1 MQYSPPFGAPVVPGG
16 APYVNGNPV
25 TGTQGSIPPAGS
37 IEYPQREIVNAIV
50 AAGLT
55 PSNNNLSQLLQAIEL
70 LGRIPFCQ
78 DVGSPN
84 NIVINPAP
92 ALTSYVTPLIYAIK
106 CAFPNS
112 GATNINVSGLG
123 GVNLFTG
130 ALATLPAATLV
141 AGGVIIVAFDG
152 TEFQLIGGGTPVSG
166 GGGGISVGAFN
177 NLWHYGTDIGT
188 VNHVVVTTDNVGAG
202 WSAGLPVAVLIANNN
217 TGASN
222 IALNGFAN
230 VNITRGN
237 GGALV
242 TGDLIA
248 GKIAVLNYDGTQAQL
263 LNPGTASSTVFVGSD
278 VGTANAL
285 SVTSLSPTLSTVTAG
300 LLFDIT
306 KSGSANTGAATL
318 SVMGT
323 SGALTWADGSPLQAG
338 DWPATVNA
346 LVQYNGTKYVI
357 LSAMGPAVF
366 QRASSISL
374 FKGADS
380 GTANAIN
387 VSSLTPGEASI
398 TSGQVFE
405 VTKSSSVNTGACT
418 CTIMGSSGALQWAD
432 GTALIAGDWPAST
445 IALLAWNNSVFTIL
459 SVMGPSVFAR
469 ATQVQPILSANA
481 TYFLSTAGSDANN
494 GLTSGAPF
502 RTHNHAIAVIS
513 KFNLNGFNVTVNTAN
528 GTYSETVN
536 LLQPGGSG
544 TITFLAATAGSV
556 IISSSAGSA
565 VSCSNGVHGY
575 VMSGY
580 VFTST
585 VFTGGSDPCAGVFC
599 VGGSQITLTN
609 CTFGACQGSSLCVR
623 NSSNVSLS
631 GTLTFTGSCVSNAD
645 ADGSLMS
652 AAVGSSISTTTSG
665 ISITIAN
672 ALSGTYF
679 VEASTLGS
687 CYIKLSGGT
696 MTGYGNFTG
705 GKYNA
710 NLNGTINTDSGG
722 SGYYCGTSAGT
733 TSSGGQYL

>member
-1 MQYSPPFGAPVVPGG
+1 MLYNPPFGAPVIAGG
-16 APYVNGNPV
+16 APYLNGNPV
-25 TGTQGSIPPAGS
+25 TGIQGSIPPAAA
-37 IEYPQREIVNAIV
+37 IEYPQREIVSAII

-55 PSNNNLSQLLQAIEL
+55 PSNNNLTQLLQAIEL

-84 NIVINPAP
+84 NVVINPAP
-92 ALTSYVTPLIYAIK
+92 AITSYVTPLIYAIK
-106 CAFPNS
+106 VAFPNS

-141 AGGVIIVAFDG
+141 AGGIIIVSFDG
-152 TEFQLIGGGTPVSG
+152 AEFQLIGGGTPVSG
-166 GGGGISVGAFN
+166 GGGGISVGNFN
-177 NLWHYGTDIGT
+177 NLWHYGPDVGT
-188 VNHVVVTTDNVGAG
+188 VNHVVVTTDNVGTG
-202 WSAGLPVAVLIANNN
+202 WSAGLTVEVLIANNN

-222 IALNGFAN
+222 IALNSFAN

-248 GKIAVLNYDGTQAQL
+248 GKIAVLNFDGTQAQL
-263 LNPGTASSTVFVGSD
+263 LNPGTASSTVFVGAD

-306 KSGSANTGAATL
+306 KSGSANTSTATL
-318 SVMGT
+318 TVMGT
-323 SGALTWADGSPLQAG
+323 SGALTWADGSVLQAG
-338 DWPATVNA
+338 DWPANVNA

-357 LSAMGPAVF
+357 LSSMGPAVF

-380 GTANAIN
+380 GSANAVN
-387 VSSLTPGEASI
+387 VTSLTPGEASI
-398 TSGQVFE
+398 TAGQVFE
-405 VTKSSSVNTGACT
+405 VTKSSSINTGACT
-418 CTIMGSSGALQWAD
+418 CTIMGSSGALVWAD
-432 GTALIAGDWPAST
+432 GTALVAGDWPAST

-469 ATQVQPILSANA
+469 ATQVQPTLSANA
-481 TYFLSTAGSDANN
+481 TYFLSTTGSDANN
-494 GLTSGAPF
+494 GLTSGTPF
-502 RTHNHAIAVIS
+502 RTHNHALSVIS

-528 GTYSETVN
+528 GTYSESAV

-556 IISSSAGSA
+556 VLSSTLGSA
-565 VSCSNGVHGY
+565 CICANGTHGY

-580 VFTST
+580 AFTSSG
-585 VFTGGSDPCAGVFC
+585 FISGSDPGAGVFC
-599 VGGSQITLTN
+599 VGGSALTLNN

-623 NSSNVSLS
+623 NSSNVTLT
-631 GTLTFTGSCVSNAD
+631 GTLTFTGSCSSNSI

-652 AAVGSSISTTTSG
+652 AAVGSSISTNTAG
-665 ISITIAN
+665 ISITIAS
-672 ALSGTYF
+672 AISGTNF
-679 VEASTLGS
+679 IEASTLGS
-687 CYIKLSGGT
+687 TFVILVGGV
-696 MTGYGNFTG
+696 MTGYPNFTG
-705 GKYNA
+705 AKYLA
-710 NLNGTINTDSGG
+710 NLNSAINTNGG
-722 SGYYCGTSAGT
+722 GAGYYCGTTGGS